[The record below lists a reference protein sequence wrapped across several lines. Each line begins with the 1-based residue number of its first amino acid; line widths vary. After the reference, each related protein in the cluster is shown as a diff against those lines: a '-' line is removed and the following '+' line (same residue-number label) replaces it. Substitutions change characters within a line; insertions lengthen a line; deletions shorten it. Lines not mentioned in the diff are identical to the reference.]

1 MFARGDG
8 KSLRTI
14 NAVAIEQS
22 HRRHFQIGGDL
33 S

>member
-1 MFARGDG
+1 MFARSDG
-8 KSLRTI
+8 KSLGAV

-22 HRRHFQIGGDL
+22 HHRHFQLGGDL

>member
-1 MFARGDG
+1 MFARSDR

-14 NAVAIEQS
+14 NPVAIEQS
-22 HRRHFQIGGDL
+22 HRRHFQLGGDL

>member
-1 MFARGDG
+1 LLARSDG
-8 KSLRTI
+8 KSLRAV

-22 HRRHFQIGGDL
+22 HRRHFQFRCDL